1 MRDRTNYN
9 MLLGNDRFR
18 MFYFLLCLG
27 GKLQASLLKMTQA
40 DTELLGAILVYSP
53 LKKKKIL
60 YSFGE
65 LLGVLKMKV
74 HKHGRGDQLRQIE

>member
-1 MRDRTNYN
+1 MFFVIFKESFKIKLKVLKMRDRTNYN

-53 LKKKKIL
+53 LKKKKKSCIL
-60 YSFGE
+60 LVSS
-65 LLGVLKMKV
+65 
-74 HKHGRGDQLRQIE
+74 